1 MINIPNIKEMIG
13 FKPDLIQPLVG
24 GDINQ
29 VYKINYVNENYILK
43 LNNSGRYPN
52 LFEKEVQGLEQL
64 RSSNSFK
71 IPSIL
76 ETGEFNGLQ
85 YLLME
90 YIEKGESTP
99 EYWSNF
105 AKSLAQLHSMDK
117 DYFGNEIDNYIGTIH
132 QSNTKH
138 ENWSTFFIQE
148 RCQPL
153 VKLSL
158 NQGYLTSEELKLF
171 SRFYLKVPEIWPHE
185 KPALLHGD
193 LWSGNHIVGKGN
205 QPVLIDPA
213 VYFGH
218 REMDLGMMHLFGGF
232 PSDLFHLYHSYLP
245 LEKGWEQRIKYNQL
259 YPLLVHLNLFGLSY
273 KAQVMAIISEF

>member
-29 VYKINYVNENYILK
+29 VYKIKYFNDNFLLK

-71 IPSIL
+71 IPRIIK
-76 ETGEFNGLQ
+76 TGEFNGLQ

-90 YIEKGESTP
+90 YIEKGEITR
-99 EYWSNF
+99 EFWSNF
-105 AKSLAQLHSMDK
+105 AESLAQLHSFEK
-117 DYFGNEIDNYIGTIH
+117 EYFGNEIDNYIGTIH

-138 ENWSTFFIQE
+138 KNWSTFFVKE

-153 VKLSL
+153 VKLAL

-171 SRFYLKVPEIWPHE
+171 SRFYLKVPEIWPQE
-185 KPALLHGD
+185 KPVLLHGD
-193 LWSGNHIVGKGN
+193 LWSGNHIVGKAN
-205 QPVLIDPA
+205 QPFLIDPA

-218 REMDLGMMHLFGGF
+218 REMDLAMMQLFGGY
-232 PSDLFHLYHSYLP
+232 PSELFDLYNSYLP
-245 LEKGWEQRIKYNQL
+245 LEKGWEQRVKYNQL

-273 KAQVMAIISEF
+273 KPRVMAIISEF